1 MKKSTMS
8 ANQMPSFEDDEPPPE
23 APREGWILVRIH
35 VPELDIYK
43 CLQFP
48 VDKLLW
54 DVKQQVLASLPK
66 ELKESFNYGL
76 FCPPSNGKAGK
87 FLDEER
93 RLGDYPFNGPVGYLE
108 LKYKRRVYKMLNLD
122 ERQLRALHSRSNLRR
137 FLECVNG
144 GHVEKISKM
153 CAKGLDPNF
162 HCQETGETPLT
173 LATNAKKPQKL
184 LIALVNGGALLDYRT
199 KDGSTA
205 LHRAVEKDCFEAVST
220 LLELGASPNYRD
232 ARNITPVYLSVTKK
246 NDPKVTEALL
256 HDHAVLGTQDT
267 QGWNEVHQACRNGL
281 AHHLEHLLV
290 YGADMDS
297 KNASGNT
304 PLHVCAVNNQE
315 ACARMLLFR
324 GANRG
329 ALNYANQ
336 TPYQVAV
343 IASNFELAEMI
354 QNYKSDDIVPIRG
367 PPRYNPRRR
376 SGLGCWLNYQ
386 HSNSSECAGP
396 TSSIASSNSSWTNS
410 HYHTFARLMN
420 NGGPP
425 SPCPSDHPFNS
436 ASSSLSESSSSH
448 RSQEDDISIVT
459 DKSLGDTSDIISDSS
474 GVGTNSESATCSIGH
489 PNTTVVCIEKYE
501 SKVNGHLAIQPGDVI
516 EVVGSTDCGLLEGY
530 IRGTTKIGFFPSRY
544 AQEVQFR
551 QKTIT
556 NVSTASTN
564 QPNSNTI
571 NNNHQSTIV
580 TTNGNEFEQQQ
591 QPPPMQQ
598 YNSSTAPRAK
608 KNFLMPEPRTVLL
621 HRAKRGFGFVLR
633 GAKAASPLMQL
644 KPSPR
649 CPALQYLDDVD
660 PGGVADMAGL
670 KPGDFLLAINGEDV
684 TCASHEHVVD
694 IIRNSSN
701 VVTMTVLTLPTN
713 DNLVN
718 NINNNYS
725 AINNSRQCSTLP
737 RRMSGPGK
745 LPAPAPPRRDPKTTL
760 SVGRARAKSM
770 VAGLEG
776 DDDEEI
782 PTKTGSIESIH
793 QQTQSA
799 VSTPTQG
806 TPIQPRTASIKSR
819 PTSSRITAAE
829 LEDLFQRQQG
839 IENNRYSSMMT
850 TSRFQ
855 SSGDNTLTPQ
865 TSPAKGPLVYAS
877 IADMKRKKTKNGTLR
892 GRPVAIPAIG
902 SDLKRNFHS
911 SPDLA
916 NTMSGSATW
925 SSGMFAQKGHLSQE
939 DMHNINA
946 SIQRLNLPPPNH
958 PPPPPPVGQVV
969 KVDVKR
975 KSEYESTVALQ
986 NQIQQKMTSQQTEI
1000 VSSFKPASNA
1010 KMYASPQDLGITPSM
1025 AFRPSASNNVVTA
1038 NGGQKSTS
1046 TTIINGNNEQ
1056 NITKVNV
1063 AAVSGNLNPYAQPGR
1078 AGVDP
1083 TNNNQDPN
1091 QIPAPPIPEPDY
1103 SMSESEEEADNSVR
1117 LASSMPTSEGDNS
1130 SSGVSSDQEVMMNNS
1145 GESKASKASPLIINN
1160 TNHNKNQQNKMI
1172 LKVEETKKVTIIS
1185 TEDAR
1190 SDEDS
1195 PSPPLGGFQ
1204 RNNSLTRK
1212 QAAMIAANRARA
1224 LAQAQGHAVSL
1235 TQLPPPIEADSDDE
1249 VDASSMPSYI
1259 VAPPPPEFSDI
1270 VSNTRSLHIPTQ
1282 QSQMMRQH
1290 PPSHYMMQQQQMQY
1304 HLIHQSQQQQQQ
1316 RGVRIVGA
1324 LPKQNA
1330 QPQPQKMGHHHIHH
1344 YHSHSHHQHH

>member
-1 MKKSTMS
+1 MKESEKSFVILIEAKKKRKNIAMS
-8 ANQMPSFEDDEPPPE
+8 SNQVPFEDDEPPPE
-23 APREGWILVRIH
+23 TPREGWILVRIH

-162 HCQETGETPLT
+162 HCQESGETPLT
-173 LATNAKKPQKL
+173 IATNAKKPQKL

-205 LHRAVEKDCFEAVST
+205 LHRAVEKDCYEAVST

-232 ARNITPVYLSVTKK
+232 AKNITPVYLSVTKK

-281 AHHLEHLLV
+281 VHHLEHLLV

-367 PPRYNPRRR
+367 QPRYNPRRR

-386 HSNSSECAGP
+386 QAGSEFAGP
-396 TSSIASSNSSWTNS
+396 TSSIGSSSSWTNS

-420 NGGPP
+420 SGGPP

-489 PNTTVVCIEKYE
+489 PSTTVVCIEKYE

-530 IRGTTKIGFFPSRY
+530 IRGTTKVGFFPSRY

-556 NVSTASTN
+556 NVSTASNN
-564 QPNSNTI
+564 QSITNTI
-571 NNNHQSTIV
+571 NNNHQQAVVVSA
-580 TTNGNEFEQQQ
+580 NGSDFEQQQ
-591 QPPPMQQ
+591 QPAPMQQ

-670 KPGDFLLAINGEDV
+670 HPGDFLLSINNEDV

-694 IIRNSSN
+694 IIRNSNN
-701 VVTMTVLTLPTN
+701 VVTLTVLTMPTN
-713 DNLVN
+713 ENLVN
-718 NINNNYS
+718 NNNVNNP
-725 AINNSRQCSTLP
+725 AMNNSRQCSTLP

-745 LPAPAPPRRDPKTTL
+745 LPAPAPPRRDPRTTL

-776 DDDEEI
+776 NGDDDDEM
-782 PTKTGSIESIH
+782 PTTKASSIESIH

-839 IENNRYSSMMT
+839 VENNRYSSMMT

-855 SSGDNTLTPQ
+855 SNGDNSLTPQ
-865 TSPAKGPLVYAS
+865 TSPSKGPLVYAS

-916 NTMSGSATW
+916 NTLSGSATW

-939 DMHNINA
+939 DMHSIHT

-969 KVDVKR
+969 KVDVSR
-975 KSEYESTVALQ
+975 KSEYESTQTLQ
-986 NQIQQKMTSQQTEI
+986 NQIQQKLAAKQQ
-1000 VSSFKPASNA
+1000 
-1010 KMYASPQDLGITPSM
+1010 
-1025 AFRPSASNNVVTA
+1025 
-1038 NGGQKSTS
+1038 
-1046 TTIINGNNEQ
+1046 
-1056 NITKVNV
+1056 
-1063 AAVSGNLNPYAQPGR
+1063 
-1078 AGVDP
+1078 
-1083 TNNNQDPN
+1083 
-1091 QIPAPPIPEPDY
+1091 
-1103 SMSESEEEADNSVR
+1103 
-1117 LASSMPTSEGDNS
+1117 
-1130 SSGVSSDQEVMMNNS
+1130 
-1145 GESKASKASPLIINN
+1145 
-1160 TNHNKNQQNKMI
+1160 
-1172 LKVEETKKVTIIS
+1172 
-1185 TEDAR
+1185 
-1190 SDEDS
+1190 
-1195 PSPPLGGFQ
+1195 
-1204 RNNSLTRK
+1204 
-1212 QAAMIAANRARA
+1212 
-1224 LAQAQGHAVSL
+1224 
-1235 TQLPPPIEADSDDE
+1235 
-1249 VDASSMPSYI
+1249 
-1259 VAPPPPEFSDI
+1259 
-1270 VSNTRSLHIPTQ
+1270 
-1282 QSQMMRQH
+1282 
-1290 PPSHYMMQQQQMQY
+1290 
-1304 HLIHQSQQQQQQ
+1304 
-1316 RGVRIVGA
+1316 
-1324 LPKQNA
+1324 
-1330 QPQPQKMGHHHIHH
+1330 
-1344 YHSHSHHQHH
+1344 